1 MREFCFNVIV
11 RKCSSVSAQVHGG
24 ELLNQCTKCHRFEIA
39 MPQAIRT
46 SRKALVLRISQ
57 FPDLPEAP
65 HPRREVRMRDNSK
78 MTRTM
83 CGNSV
88 AAHYL
93 GSNDPDLNAPFF
105 SEPVR
110 RQDFPGDIFI
120 Q

>member
-1 MREFCFNVIV
+1 
-11 RKCSSVSAQVHGG
+11 
-24 ELLNQCTKCHRFEIA
+24 

-46 SRKALVLRISQ
+46 SRKALVLRVSQ

-93 GSNDPDLNAPFF
+93 GSNDPDLNAPFLSERVRKSKILQATF
-105 SEPVR
+105 SFSDDSLFGSTHSSR
-110 RQDFPGDIFI
+110 S
-120 Q
+120 